1 MEGILHLFLYSAM
14 NEIDYQTLVLTY
26 QQKSFDLFSQTVA
39 LEARLKTSAKR
50 IEELTGKVNQL
61 TTENEKL
68 KAKPKTTTK
77 KTDNSSS
84 EGF

>member
-1 MEGILHLFLYSAM
+1 M

-39 LEARLKTSAKR
+39 LEARLKTSSKR
-50 IEELTGKVNQL
+50 IEELTNQVNQL
-61 TTENEKL
+61 SIENAKL
-68 KAKPKTTTK
+68 KEKPKTTTK

-84 EGF
+84 EEF

>member
-50 IEELTGKVNQL
+50 IEELTDKVNQL

>member
-1 MEGILHLFLYSAM
+1 M

-26 QQKSFDLFSQTVA
+26 QQKSFDLFSQTIA

-50 IEELTGKVNQL
+50 IEELTSQVNQL
-61 TTENEKL
+61 SLENEKL
-68 KAKPKTTTK
+68 KTKPKATTK

-84 EGF
+84 EEF

>member
-1 MEGILHLFLYSAM
+1 M

-50 IEELTGKVNQL
+50 IEELTSKVNQL